1 LSLPVYQSSS
11 SAAVNT
17 STLTITKP
25 SGTVEGDLLV
35 AFVSARQRDVS
46 PPAGWTEI
54 AYTSGFSIEAGCW
67 YKVAGASE
75 GSSYNFA
82 VGGSAPRHGSGVIAR
97 VSATSATQAD
107 VSATTDTGSAASATH
122 TSPSVTTTVANTLLF
137 RYLAGDSEAN
147 NTSTPSGHTLAAYVE
162 AASVL
167 SSSCLVYKD
176 QAAAGSTG
184 TASFTLGAADDA
196 VLITVAITPGTL
208 LSVVGLASGAVLG
221 TQVVSFGAL
230 AASVGKASGAVLG
243 TNVASLGA
251 LAASV
256 GIASGAVLGTNVVSF
271 AALAAS
277 VGKASGAVVGPIAM
291 SGALAASVG
300 IASGSVL
307 GNPTATISILAVVGK
322 ASGAVVGP
330 ITAALGTIPIVVGI
344 ASGSS
349 AGEISATGGAGGGG
363 GDPMATGGQL
373 AVRLQISGALIDEDV
388 SGNGNAGRS
397 PVSFPAGTTPP
408 ALPYG
413 TADGAFDEHYRA
425 ILVFAVSTPQTLD
438 LTALVETFGRAVSFQ
453 TIKVLYIRPT
463 STNPDVF
470 ATIGGA
476 GSNAWSAPW
485 SSSVTEAVYAPYG
498 MLKTN
503 AGNGWGISGSS
514 KNLKI
519 DPGLT
524 AQSVEVYIAGIA
536 T

>member
-1 LSLPVYQSSS
+1 MSLPVYQSSS

-277 VGKASGAVVGPIAM
+277 VGKASGAVVGPI
-291 SGALAASVG
+291 
-300 IASGSVL
+300 
-307 GNPTATISILAVVGK
+307 
-322 ASGAVVGP
+322 
-330 ITAALGTIPIVVGI
+330 TAALGTIPIVVGI